1 VSCEGRGEKTFN
13 LSGNEKSRVPKL
25 SNSEHKH
32 FTDTKTKIMTM
43 TMLMT
48 RNEIRD
54 YKNMATADGVYNT
67 TSTMQNDYYTKQLTQ
82 NFKTA

>member
-1 VSCEGRGEKTFN
+1 
-13 LSGNEKSRVPKL
+13 
-25 SNSEHKH
+25 
-32 FTDTKTKIMTM
+32 M